1 MARPY
6 FAPPGVP
13 ADRAKVLQD
22 AMAALAKDTAFRTEV
37 KKAAQIDITLVRG
50 DQMLKSIKAMLDLP
64 QDVKDKIISMVRK
77 KKKKK

>member
-22 AMAALAKDTAFRTEV
+22 AIAALAKDAAFRAEV
-37 KKAAQIDITLVRG
+37 KKAARIDITLVPG
-50 DQMLKSIKAMLDLP
+50 DRMLKSIKAMLDLP
-64 QDVKDKIISMVRK
+64 QDVKDKIIGMVRK
-77 KKKKK
+77 KKK